1 MCDFGD
7 GGSDGGD
14 ISSFGDGFDVF
25 EIFGPRRD
33 NFLLRICLGVGMV
46 LLFICLTPFGYII
59 FPEWIRNL
67 FESVFDYGLWMYVA
81 LVVALVVV
89 LIGIIVTALY
99 FVLRFLKRLYWKL
112 L

>member
-7 GGSDGGD
+7 SGADGD
-14 ISSFGDGFDVF
+14 IISSGDGFDIF

-33 NFLLRICLGVGMV
+33 NFQMRICLGVGMA
-46 LLFICLTPFGYII
+46 LLFICLVMPVGYIT
-59 FPEWIRNL
+59 FPEWIKNI
-67 FESVFDYGLWMYVA
+67 FESAFDCGIWIYV
-81 LVVALVVV
+81 L

-99 FVLRFLKRLYWKL
+99 FVLRFLKRLYLKL